1 MGSFR
6 QASNLIID
14 FRGQLLS
21 QSGKGQQIISSTSVD
36 DLT

>member
-6 QASNLIID
+6 QASNLISD
-14 FRGQLLS
+14 FRTLFQRGMGQE
-21 QSGKGQQIISSTSVD
+21 IISSTRVG

>member
-14 FRGQLLS
+14 FRALS
-21 QSGKGQQIISSTSVD
+21 QRGKGQEIISSTRVN

>member
-6 QASNLIID
+6 QASNLISD
-14 FRGQLLS
+14 FREWL
-21 QSGKGQQIISSTSVD
+21 QSGMGQEIINSTRVN

>member
-14 FRGQLLS
+14 FRGLTQR
-21 QSGKGQQIISSTSVD
+21 GKGQEIICSTRVD